1 MKKRADA
8 EFRQRVADALDAS
21 AQFFDFLART
31 LLSERPIV
39 RLREAGAAE
48 PLLGEPLAALE
59 RSLLKTADALE
70 DGRERDELLEQR
82 ARLRAIRG
90 GIDEWLGLSNEGHV
104 YWVEKSGRKQAI
116 VTLRSAPVDVAPELE
131 RCLFGVGVSVV
142 CTSATLAVAGEMAL
156 SRPASA
162 PPRPGPRS
170 PSPPLISSATCASS
184 WRPTSRRRPRT
195 PACRSTP

>member
-70 DGRERDELLEQR
+70 DGQR
-82 ARLRAIRG
+82 ARRA
-90 GIDEWLGLSNEGHV
+90 
-104 YWVEKSGRKQAI
+104 
-116 VTLRSAPVDVAPELE
+116 P
-131 RCLFGVGVSVV
+131 
-142 CTSATLAVAGEMAL
+142 
-156 SRPASA
+156 
-162 PPRPGPRS
+162 
-170 PSPPLISSATCASS
+170 
-184 WRPTSRRRPRT
+184 
-195 PACRSTP
+195 